1 MKAKLIIEIKFSKK
15 GLMRY
20 ISHLDLLRL
29 FRRSSARAE
38 LPLENTQGFNPHP
51 KISIDKAVKLGLE
64 PDDLKCKFAIK
75 NRVDPEEFGH
85 SLQHQLPQGIIIR
98 EAKLL
103 GDV

>member
-1 MKAKLIIEIKFSKK
+1 MKAKLIIEINFSKK

-29 FRRSSARAE
+29 FRRASLRAN
-38 LPLENTQGFNPHP
+38 LPLENTRGFNPHP
-51 KISIDKAVKLGLE
+51 KISVDKAVKLGLE
-64 PDDLKCKFAIK
+64 RDDLKCKFAIK
-75 NRVDPEEFGH
+75 NRVEPDEFAR
-85 SLQHQLPQGIIIR
+85 SLQLQLPQGIIIR